1 MSKNP
6 LSPAPA
12 RRMAD
17 IAPFHVMELLTRARQ
32 LEAAGRSIIHMEV
45 GEPDF
50 PTPPAVIEAAQAFI
64 RQGQVFYTPALGI
77 PALREAI
84 SRFYAERYGVSIS
97 PERIAV
103 TAGSSG
109 ALLLALAV
117 LLNPGDELLLPD
129 PGYPCNRHF
138 VRTLEGIPRSMA
150 VGPETNYQPTAE
162 LVAHHWTE
170 HCKGLLVASPANP
183 TGTLIEP
190 AVMGRLA
197 ACVSQRGGALLVD
210 EIYHGLTY
218 GQQEASLGNG
228 SNASTALAL
237 SDEVF
242 VINSFSKYFGMTG
255 WRVGWAVAP
264 GWLVEPMERLAQNIF
279 LAAPTP
285 AQHAAVAAFSPASM
299 EILEA
304 RRREFEIRRD
314 FLFDAVRNLGF
325 VMNEKPR
332 GAFYIYADAAGFTDD
347 SAGFA
352 RELLESAGVA
362 ITPGLDFGGNRPER
376 HVRFAYTTALDRLE
390 TGVERLRAFLRAGAG

>member
-1 MSKNP
+1 MQAI
-6 LSPAPA
+6 SPF
-12 RRMAD
+12 R
-17 IAPFHVMELLTRARQ
+17 VMEILARARAM
-32 LEAAGRSIIHMEV
+32 EAKGRDIVHMEI

-50 PTPPAVIEAAQAFI
+50 VSPQPAIDAGIASLRAGLTHYTAAA
-64 RQGQVFYTPALGI
+64 GL

-84 SRFYAERYGVSIS
+84 AAYYAQRFGVSVDPAHI
-97 PERIAV
+97 IV
-103 TAGSSG
+103 TPGSSG
-109 ALLLALAV
+109 ALQLV
-117 LLNPGDELLLPD
+117 LGSLVNPGDEVLLTD
-129 PGYPCNRHF
+129 PGYPCNRHMVSLF
-138 VRTLEGIPRSMA
+138 GGVPVPIAVTADDGFAVSPRQLRDAMATRTRALM
-150 VGPETNYQPTAE
+150 
-162 LVAHHWTE
+162 L
-170 HCKGLLVASPANP
+170 ASPANP
-183 TGTLIEP
+183 TGNLIGVGDLRDLN
-190 AVMGRLA
+190 AVLRRNAQAVLI
-197 ACVSQRGGALLVD
+197 CD
-210 EIYHGLTY
+210 EIYQGLQY
-218 GQQEASLGNG
+218 DSEPE
-228 SNASTALAL
+228 TALAL
-237 SDEVF
+237 GDDNVV

-325 VMNEKPR
+325 VVNEKPR
-332 GAFYIYADAAGFTDD
+332 GAFYLYADAAGFTDD

>member
-1 MSKNP
+1 MT
-6 LSPAPA
+6 
-12 RRMAD
+12 D
-17 IAPFHVMELLTRARQ
+17 IAKRMQAISPFRVMEILARARAM
-32 LEAAGRSIIHMEV
+32 EAKGRDIVHMEI

-50 PTPPAVIEAAQAFI
+50 VSPQPAIDAGIASLRAGLTHYTAAA
-64 RQGQVFYTPALGI
+64 GL

-84 SRFYAERYGVSIS
+84 AAYYAQRFGVSVDPAHI
-97 PERIAV
+97 IV
-103 TAGSSG
+103 TPGSSG
-109 ALLLALAV
+109 ALQLV
-117 LLNPGDELLLPD
+117 LGSLVNPGDEVLLTD
-129 PGYPCNRHF
+129 PGYPCNRHMVSLF
-138 VRTLEGIPRSMA
+138 GGVPVPIAVTADDGFAVSPRQLRDAMATRTRALM
-150 VGPETNYQPTAE
+150 
-162 LVAHHWTE
+162 L
-170 HCKGLLVASPANP
+170 ASPANP
-183 TGTLIEP
+183 TGNLIGVGDLRDLN
-190 AVMGRLA
+190 AVLRRNAQAVLI
-197 ACVSQRGGALLVD
+197 CD
-210 EIYHGLTY
+210 EIYQGLQY
-218 GQQEASLGNG
+218 DSEPE
-228 SNASTALAL
+228 TALAL
-237 SDEVF
+237 GDDNVV

-332 GAFYIYADAAGFTDD
+332 GAFYLYADAAGFTDD

>member
-1 MSKNP
+1 MQAI
-6 LSPAPA
+6 SPF
-12 RRMAD
+12 R
-17 IAPFHVMELLTRARQ
+17 VMEILARARAM
-32 LEAAGRSIIHMEV
+32 EAKGRDIVHMEI

-50 PTPPAVIEAAQAFI
+50 VSPQPAIDAGIASLRAGLTHYTAAA
-64 RQGQVFYTPALGI
+64 GL

-84 SRFYAERYGVSIS
+84 AAYYAQRFGVSVDPAHI
-97 PERIAV
+97 IV
-103 TAGSSG
+103 TPGSSG
-109 ALLLALAV
+109 ALQLV
-117 LLNPGDELLLPD
+117 LGSLVNPGDEVLLTD
-129 PGYPCNRHF
+129 PGYPCNRHMVSLF
-138 VRTLEGIPRSMA
+138 GGVPVPIAVTADDGFAVSPRQLRDAMATRTRALM
-150 VGPETNYQPTAE
+150 
-162 LVAHHWTE
+162 L
-170 HCKGLLVASPANP
+170 ASPANP
-183 TGTLIEP
+183 TGNLIGVGDLRDLN
-190 AVMGRLA
+190 AVLRRNAQAVLI
-197 ACVSQRGGALLVD
+197 CD
-210 EIYHGLTY
+210 EIYQGLQY
-218 GQQEASLGNG
+218 DSEPE
-228 SNASTALAL
+228 TALAL
-237 SDEVF
+237 GDDNVV

-332 GAFYIYADAAGFTDD
+332 GAFYLYADAAGFTDD

>member
-1 MSKNP
+1 MT
-6 LSPAPA
+6 
-12 RRMAD
+12 D
-17 IAPFHVMELLTRARQ
+17 IAKRMQAISPFRVMEILARARAM
-32 LEAAGRSIIHMEV
+32 EAKGRDIVHMEI

-50 PTPPAVIEAAQAFI
+50 VSPQPAIDAGIASLRAGLTHYTAAA
-64 RQGQVFYTPALGI
+64 GL

-84 SRFYAERYGVSIS
+84 AAYYAQRFGVSVDPAHI
-97 PERIAV
+97 IV
-103 TAGSSG
+103 TPGSSG
-109 ALLLALAV
+109 ALQLV
-117 LLNPGDELLLPD
+117 LGSLVNPGDEVLLTD
-129 PGYPCNRHF
+129 PGYPCNRHMVSLF
-138 VRTLEGIPRSMA
+138 GGVPVPIAVTADDGFAVSPRQLRDAMATRTRALM
-150 VGPETNYQPTAE
+150 
-162 LVAHHWTE
+162 L
-170 HCKGLLVASPANP
+170 ASPANP
-183 TGTLIEP
+183 TGNLIGVGDLRDLN
-190 AVMGRLA
+190 AVLRRNAQAVLICG
-197 ACVSQRGGALLVD
+197 
-210 EIYHGLTY
+210 EIYQGLQY
-218 GQQEASLGNG
+218 DSEPE
-228 SNASTALAL
+228 TALAL
-237 SDEVF
+237 GDDNVV

-332 GAFYIYADAAGFTDD
+332 GAFYLYADAAGFTDD